1 MNSEYYLQE
10 HEIPRYLPRFKGLD
24 NIHFN
29 TTRIDG
35 PQRPFRCAISEREP
49 GKSTALWLKFYKEN
63 YVNNTTV
70 IVLRRLQKDVSA
82 IYIDDIGKLLN
93 KFTVVPVLLD
103 YNKGSAKDG
112 IVDVYISEIEPNA
125 DSTDKNTA
133 KYNRRL
139 FFRVVGLSNELT
151 RLKSMLMP
159 NLKYLLFDEFICN
172 ERHGEKYLR
181 EETFQFKE
189 LYNTFNRE
197 TKNGII
203 SYFIG
208 NPYSVYN
215 PYFSWW
221 GVDTRRI
228 RPGAYFSNK
237 ACTIECYEM
246 KQELRDMILKKNPL
260 YEFDDTY
267 KAYAFDG
274 AAINDLDI
282 TLINKPIGAQLKY
295 IFKVNNQYFG
305 YYLIPQQDIEYTQDD
320 LVYYCECIKN
330 WKKSYARE
338 AIIFDFNEQSE
349 NTNMLIKDASR
360 YYFLKMCI
368 GNGRVGYD
376 KVDSENATE
385 FIYSNL

>member
-1 MNSEYYLQE
+1 MDIQYYLQN
-10 HEIPRYLPRFKGLD
+10 HDVPRYQPRFVGLD

-29 TTRIDG
+29 TTKIDG

-63 YVNNTTV
+63 YVNNTTI

-93 KFTVVPVLLD
+93 KFTMVPVLLD

-151 RLKSMLMP
+151 RLKSMLLP

-215 PYFSWW
+215 PYFTWW

-228 RPGAYFSNK
+228 KPGAYFSNK
-237 ACTIECYEM
+237 ICTIECYKM

-267 KAYAFDG
+267 KSYAFDG
-274 AAINDLDI
+274 AAINDLNI
-282 TLINKPIGAQLKY
+282 KLIKKPTGAQLKY
-295 IFKVNNQYFG
+295 IFKVNNTYIG

-320 LVYYCECIKN
+320 LVYYCETIKN
-330 WKKSYARE
+330 
-338 AIIFDFNEQSE
+338 
-349 NTNMLIKDASR
+349 
-360 YYFLKMCI
+360 
-368 GNGRVGYD
+368 
-376 KVDSENATE
+376 
-385 FIYSNL
+385 